1 MLTSSVTQMIY
12 IFVLLVTGLDQE
24 PEFVLNDNCVR
35 FRCLELTQEGQW
47 HHLVLIFNRA
57 GIMKNSS
64 VSLYVDAELVS
75 TQKVSEETIERWN
88 HIVGQ
93 CVIFTHRLI
102 TYICT
107 C

>member
-1 MLTSSVTQMIY
+1 M
-12 IFVLLVTGLDQE
+12 TGLDQE

-75 TQKVSEETIERWN
+75 TQKVSEEKLCRWMEPYCRTVCYFYTQIN
-88 HIVGQ
+88 YL
-93 CVIFTHRLI
+93 CM
-102 TYICT
+102 YMYMMMY
-107 C
+107 

>member
-75 TQKVSEETIERWN
+75 TQKVSKEKIVQIDGTILSDSVLFL
-88 HIVGQ
+88 H
-93 CVIFTHRLI
+93 TD
-102 TYICT
+102 
-107 C
+107 

>member
-1 MLTSSVTQMIY
+1 MQKQESCNVSTYSTCLNIY
-12 IFVLLVTGLDQE
+12 RNHHIANIICDTNDLFCFLVTGLDQE

-75 TQKVSEETIERWN
+75 TQKVSEE
-88 HIVGQ
+88 
-93 CVIFTHRLI
+93 
-102 TYICT
+102 
-107 C
+107 

>member
-1 MLTSSVTQMIY
+1 M
-12 IFVLLVTGLDQE
+12 TGLDQE

-75 TQKVSEETIERWN
+75 TQKVREEKIEPYCRTVCYFYTQIN
-88 HIVGQ
+88 Y
-93 CVIFTHRLI
+93 L
-102 TYICT
+102 YMYMLMY
-107 C
+107 